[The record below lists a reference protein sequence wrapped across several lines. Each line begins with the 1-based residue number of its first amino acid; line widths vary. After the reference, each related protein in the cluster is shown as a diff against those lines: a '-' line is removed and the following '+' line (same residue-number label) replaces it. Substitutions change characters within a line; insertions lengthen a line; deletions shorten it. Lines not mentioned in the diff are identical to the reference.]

1 MGHELL
7 NLEKEE
13 DKKVKPSPKINE
25 AFEEVS
31 TIAQIVGG
39 DFGMKV
45 KIGEPGRGSFFNPEE
60 VSISIDPEHLQKNRN
75 EAKFV
80 VAHEGGHRAIS
91 RSPMQIGVS
100 KEIVSELYSKIGF
113 GFIQNAIEDPADN
126 DWFSKKFA
134 GLKEYVKENYDQ
146 QFNSDD
152 AILGTPEITEYA
164 KKLGFMPKFAKFGS
178 EIIRHWHQGRYAN
191 NLDPETTDALKES
204 EVFVKESISS
214 IPSSNINEEEVIKK
228 AQKRFQINTEKI
240 WPYVEKL
247 LEKDLDQAKKAE
259 TLENIKQK
267 LQSQKQNSS
276 SKSQNKDKGGDDD
289 SKESIDKKNESEQKQ
304 SGRSQEEMSSLKEG
318 EKSQQESSSTKNTK
332 QVSPDSFGGQLEN
345 AGLTEEDVE
354 EIKRNFQNQKTG
366 ISSKGGNSIKNK
378 EELEKKEDLINKLSK
393 KLEDFLKNL
402 PAEEQKEIEEKAK
415 RKLED
420 LEDAINKSL
429 DSKLNEEKVQNHKE
443 QRQEE
448 DFKNK
453 KESEKNEYEQRKIE
467 REKKLDE
474 MRKSLMT
481 PYEKYRSEV
490 SGQIENLYSRLKR
503 VLKPEDFGKE
513 ESGYSS
519 GQNLDLVRVMQSDYD
534 FNQKGKIWIREEQP
548 EFRDYRFMN
557 LIDMSG
563 SMEGDPI
570 KEVFK
575 GFVVVGEAIDRL
587 EDFNSEKIKVHQA
600 IKGFHDKV
608 FNYKDFNK
616 RFSEELEEKLA
627 TIVDNTDGTTNTY
640 KATIEA
646 LEDVNKNLG
655 KTGNFLLTFTD
666 GDPNSDIKEEL
677 KSLLKNGR
685 EERRKKKI
693 RVGLIWLK
701 NVSDRELK
709 EKINEYGYDFGIV
722 LETAKSRDDKNFS
735 EKLGDVI
742 EDIIENPQKY

>member
-13 DKKVKPSPKINE
+13 DKKVKLSPKINE

-39 DFGMKV
+39 DFEMKV

-60 VSISIDPEHLQKNRN
+60 VSISIDPEHLQKNQN

-100 KEIVSELYSKIGF
+100 KEVVNELYSKTGF

-134 GLKEYVKENYDQ
+134 GLRQYVKENYDQ

-152 AILGTPEITEYA
+152 AILGTPEIAEYA
-164 KKLGFMPKFAKFGS
+164 RKLGFMPKFAKFGS
-178 EIIRHWHQGRYAN
+178 EIIRHWHQGKYAN
-191 NLDPETTDALKES
+191 NLDQETANALKES

-214 IPSSNINEEEVIKK
+214 IPNSNINEEEVIKK
-228 AQKRFQINTEKI
+228 AQKRFQINTEKV

-247 LEKDLDQAKKAE
+247 LETDLEQAKKAE

-267 LQSQKQNSS
+267 IQSQKDNSSSKSQDNNKSGNNESKESLDQKNENKQKQNSS
-276 SKSQNKDKGGDDD
+276 SK
-289 SKESIDKKNESEQKQ
+289 
-304 SGRSQEEMSSLKEG
+304 EG
-318 EKSQQESSSTKNTK
+318 ENSQQESSPAENTK
-332 QVSPDSFGGQLEN
+332 QVSPDSFGGQLEKV
-345 AGLTEEDVE
+345 GFTKEDIEELKE
-354 EIKRNFQNQKTG
+354 NFKNKKTG
-366 ISSKGGNSIKNK
+366 VGNKGGNSKNNK
-378 EELEKKEDLINKLSK
+378 EELEKKEELINKLSK

-402 PAEEQKEIEEKAK
+402 PNEEQKEIEEKAK

-443 QRQEE
+443 QRREE
-448 DFKNK
+448 DLKNK
-453 KESEKNEYEQRKIE
+453 KESEKNEYEQRKME

-481 PYEKYRSEV
+481 LYEKYRSEV

-640 KATIEA
+640 KGTVEA
-646 LEDVNKNLG
+646 LEDINKNLG

-666 GDPNSDIKEEL
+666 GNPNGDIEEKL
-677 KSLLKNGR
+677 KSLLKDGR

-701 NVSDRELK
+701 NVSARELK
-709 EKINEYGYDFGIV
+709 EKINEYGYDFGLV
-722 LETAKSRDDKNFS
+722 LETTKSRDDKNFS

-742 EDIIENPQKY
+742 EDIIENPQRY